1 MKIGERE
8 RERDSENYK
17 NENWIP
23 LLSLSIHISVFISYL
38 QRITMDWLIER
49 EKTERK
55 EREILGWKWERP
67 VEFEEWEEGQR
78 FREITE
84 REWGERDISYN

>member
-1 MKIGERE
+1 
-8 RERDSENYK
+8 
-17 NENWIP
+17 
-23 LLSLSIHISVFISYL
+23 
-38 QRITMDWLIER
+38 MDWLIER